1 MTTDT
6 SGTTEV
12 GSYFISNYPPYST
25 WSKDV
30 VPEALRALESEAD
43 SSIPMGL
50 YIHIPFCRKR
60 CKFCYFRVYTKQNAQ
75 DVENYVSC
83 LEKEFQILSQKEGV
97 KNRTLEFAY
106 FGGGTPSYLSSKQIL
121 SLHDRLSEYLNWES
135 AQEVTYECEPGT
147 LNFEKVKTLKEIGVT
162 RISLGVENF
171 DPKILEAN
179 GRAHQ
184 ADEVFRAWD
193 WIQQVGFPQTNID
206 LIAGM
211 IGENDENWSKCL
223 EKIQE
228 LSPQNITI
236 YQMELPFNTIISQE
250 IKELGIES
258 PIANWATKRGWM
270 NQAIDTLETGG
281 YHLCSGN
288 ELVKSL
294 ETDRFV
300 YRDNLFR
307 GSDILATGVSSFGH
321 FQGIHYQNYDRLDEY
336 MEAIHKGELAIN
348 RALKPTD
355 YQKLVREMILQ
366 MKEGKISAEPFQEK
380 FGVNILD
387 EFGEQ
392 FRNQENAGYL
402 TVEGNNIKL
411 TRKGMLQA
419 DSLLPEYF
427 EEQFREV
434 RYT

>member
-1 MTTDT
+1 MTLDT
-6 SGTTEV
+6 TGSTEV

-25 WSKDV
+25 WKEDF
-30 VPEALRALESEAD
+30 VPEALNALDSEPD

-75 DVENYVSC
+75 DVENYVST
-83 LEKEFQILSQKEGV
+83 LEKEFELLSQKKGV
-97 KNRTLEFAY
+97 INRKLEFAY
-106 FGGGTPSYLSSKQIL
+106 FGGGTPSYLSSKQLL

-135 AQEVTYECEPGT
+135 AKEVTYECEPGT
-147 LNFEKVKTLKEIGVT
+147 LNFEKVKTLKQIGVT

-171 DPKILEAN
+171 NPKILEAN
-179 GRAHQ
+179 GRAHL

-193 WIQQVGFPQTNID
+193 WIQQVGFPQVNID

-211 IGENDENWSKCL
+211 IGENDENWTECL

-228 LSPQNITI
+228 LSPDNITI
-236 YQMELPFNTIISQE
+236 YQMELPHNTIISQE
-250 IKELGIES
+250 IKELGIDS
-258 PIANWATKRGWM
+258 PIANWATKRAWM
-270 NQAIDTLETGG
+270 NQAIDTLESGG

-288 ELVKSL
+288 ELVKNL
-294 ETDRFV
+294 DTDHFI

-336 MEAIHKGELAIN
+336 MERIQQGELAIN
-348 RALKPTD
+348 RALRPTEH
-355 YQKLVREMILQ
+355 QKLVREMILQ
-366 MKEGKISAEPFQEK
+366 MKEGKIFADTFQEK
-380 FGVNILD
+380 FQVNILE
-387 EFGEQ
+387 EFSEQ
-392 FRNQENAGYL
+392 FHNQEKAGYL
-402 TVEGNNIKL
+402 TIEGDLIKL
-411 TRKGMLQA
+411 TRRGILQA
-419 DSLLPEYF
+419 ESLLPEYF